1 MNILIAGGSGFIG
14 QQLTRAFVGQGH
26 QVAIL
31 TRTEKNSPSSQ
42 ISFHAWS
49 GRAIPAGLGPFEVII
64 NLTGAS
70 IAGARWT
77 KAYKKKI
84 IDSRVE
90 ATKACVEYMQASPQ
104 PPRVFLN
111 ASAVGI
117 YGGNR
122 EEETDEFSRLGK
134 DFMAEVCKKWEM
146 AAKQAPCRTVLLRI
160 AVVLGK
166 EDGALPILTK
176 VYNAYLGARF
186 GNGQQGYSWIHIKDL
201 VRAVQFLIETED
213 ITGPVNLVAPQVMNQ
228 KRFSYILSKVLQKP
242 DFWVIPK
249 FALKLIFAERS
260 ILFWGGQRAIPR
272 RLQIARFTFDFPS
285 LRPALDDLL
294 KPGTASNG

>member
-14 QQLTRAFVGQGH
+14 HHLTQSFVNQGH
-26 QVAIL
+26 RVVIL
-31 TRTEKNSPSSQ
+31 SRKEKQTPSSQ
-42 ISFHAWS
+42 ITYRAWS
-49 GRAIPAGLGPFEVII
+49 GKEVPEGLGPFDVVI

-70 IAGARWT
+70 IAGGKWT
-77 KAYKKKI
+77 KAYKKEI
-84 IDSRVE
+84 IDSRVD
-90 ATKACVEYMQASPQ
+90 ASHACVRFIQASETKPK
-104 PPRVFLN
+104 VFLN

-146 AAKQAPCRTVLLRI
+146 AAKDAPCRTVLMRI
-160 AVVLGK
+160 SVVLGK

-176 VYNAYLGARF
+176 VYNAYLGAKF
-186 GNGQQGYSWIHIKDL
+186 ASGTQGYSWIHIADL
-201 VRAVQFLIETED
+201 VRSVNFLIETED
-213 ITGPVNLVAPQVMNQ
+213 LTGPVNLVAPQVMNQ
-228 KRFSYILSKVLQKP
+228 RRFSFTLSKVLGKP

-249 FALKLIFAERS
+249 FALQLIFGERS
-260 ILFWGGQRAIPR
+260 VLFWGGQKAIPR
-272 RLQIARFTFDFPS
+272 RLQIARFTFDYPS

-294 KPGTASNG
+294 KPDSSLNG